1 MLQDT
6 YVLQDKCKWVEPRL
20 QAPRPF
26 FLPQATLSSVRFPI
40 FLFAPLLLGTCLLAK
55 DCLFCLCL
63 LPLQATIDCISV
75 PRCAGNPLH
84 GFRYLVLMTATTVKK
99 SSHSCHKLDVT
110 MLERY
115 VKGVLFKVRERGWL
129 LTSFV
134 SEMNQRDFRW
144 MRLKISLNIN

>member
-1 MLQDT
+1 MQVGGT
-6 YVLQDKCKWVEPRL
+6 KTSGSP
-20 QAPRPF
+20 AF
-26 FLPQATLSSVRFPI
+26 FSTSGHAQLGSLPI

-55 DCLFCLCL
+55 ACLFYLCL
-63 LPLQATIDCISV
+63 FPLQATTDCISV

-115 VKGVLFKVRERGWL
+115 VKGALFKVWERGWL

-144 MRLKISLNIN
+144 MRLKISLNKGVPN